1 MKITKRQ
8 LRKTIREA
16 LLREMAISAEDAEQY
31 LRDNAATY
39 RKDPNMSGSSMRTL
53 LMDDFMDDLAH
64 QHDIADFQDL
74 IDELSLDTP
83 APAGLSQE
91 VEELPLPRKSSW
103 EIRKEKEAKERR
115 RRNNPSWTSG
125 GWSGRA
131 TMGGRAGFGG
141 RDR

>member
-39 RKDPNMSGSSMRTL
+39 RDDPDMSGSSMRML
-53 LMDDFMDDLAH
+53 LMDDFMDDLGH
-64 QHDIADFQDL
+64 QHSIDDFQDL

-91 VEELPLPRKSSW
+91 VEELSPPRKR
-103 EIRKEKEAKERR
+103 RKEPHYA
-115 RRNNPSWTSG
+115 STA
-125 GWSGRA
+125 GRQRQ
-131 TMGGRAGFGG
+131 GGRGGFGSEPKW
-141 RDR
+141 